1 MKRLMMGLLS
11 VMALALLLSPSVIT
25 QAQDAP
31 TPKEE
36 KKTEAAPD
44 EKAELSSVDFE
55 TVGGLMFVKVKVNN
69 KGPYDFLFDSGAQI
83 SVISQRLATELD
95 LETAEMPGGG
105 MQGVGKAE
113 AKAVVVE
120 SFDMG
125 VWKRGKTGCGSLD
138 MDHVSGGLG
147 RHMMGIIGQNV
158 IKQMKHIEIDFST
171 HKLSWKLYDAASMP
185 SDQTE
190 QVIINAVEGGGMPG
204 IPGIPGLPGGPGRG
218 GDDEPKKPGKEG
230 EDEFSLPPIM
240 PGNYVA
246 LGNIAGDVAAQD
258 ALRAFQDADERKTE
272 AKKDAR
278 SPKDGMTLTYTTGEI
293 TLPFVNRKME
303 ITPFWHVDAV
313 INGKSRRMMFD
324 TGASAL
330 LVLADS
336 FVDELSL
343 PTGFSFTVKGVA
355 EGEARA
361 GLVDSFELGSIKEQD
376 IAFMS
381 NALFKVSDQVKEQL
395 GPLGGMLQG
404 LDKLD
409 FDGIIGISFCHRF
422 KKTIIDT
429 EERTLRFEAYGEDE
443 TNESSPYEGE
453 DMFKEAVIRT
463 WNGQAGD
470 VGLSGDGVPLHEW
483 EDAGLE
489 TGGLTVEE
497 VAEDGPAAKA
507 GIKVGDVITHIIDKA
522 EGEQPLAD
530 GPSLVVY
537 GCMQDPGTEVKLR
550 VKRGEEILELT
561 VVLRKYEWEGEFPE
575 RFKRE

>member
-1 MKRLMMGLLS
+1 MKRYSILGLLS
-11 VMALALLLSPSVIT
+11 IAAFALLLSPSVIT
-25 QAQDAP
+25 KAQDAP
-31 TPKEE
+31 KPDE
-36 KKTEAAPD
+36 KKTESAPD
-44 EKAELSSVDFE
+44 EKSDLTSVDFE

-95 LETAEMPGGG
+95 LETADMPGGG

-120 SFDMG
+120 NFDMG

-147 RHMMGIIGQNV
+147 RHMMGIIGQNL

-171 HKLSWKLYDAASMP
+171 HTLSWKLYDEASMP
-185 SDQTE
+185 TDQTE
-190 QVIINAVEGGGMPG
+190 QLIIQSVEGGGMPG
-204 IPGIPGLPGGPGRG
+204 IPGIPGFPGGPGG
-218 GDDEPKKPGKEG
+218 GDEEEPKKPGKDG
-230 EDEFSLPPIM
+230 EDEFSLPPIG
-240 PGNYVA
+240 PQNYF
-246 LGNIAGDVAAQD
+246 
-258 ALRAFQDADERKTE
+258 FQDADERKTE
-272 AKKDAR
+272 AKGDR
-278 SPKDGMTLTYTTGEI
+278 REPKEGMTLTYTTGEI
-293 TLPFVNRKME
+293 TIPIVNRTME

-336 FVDELSL
+336 FIEELAI
-343 PTGFSFTVKGVA
+343 PTSFSFTVKGVS
-355 EGEARA
+355 EGTASA
-361 GLVDSFELGSIKEQD
+361 GLVDSFELGSVKDED
-376 IAFMS
+376 VAFMS

-409 FDGIIGISFCHRF
+409 FDGIVGISFCHRF
-422 KKTIIDT
+422 KKTIINT
-429 EERTLRFEAYGEDE
+429 EERTLRFEPYEEGE

-463 WNGQAGD
+463 WNGQAGEF
-470 VGLSGDGVPLHEW
+470 GLSGDGVPLHEW
-483 EDAGLE
+483 EKHGLE
-489 TGGLTVEE
+489 TGGMIVEE
-497 VAEDGPAAKA
+497 VTEDGPAAKA
-507 GIKVGDVITHIIDKA
+507 GVKVGDIITHVIDKV
-522 EGEQPLAD
+522 EGESPLAD
-530 GPSLVVY
+530 GPSLIIY
-537 GCMQDPGTEVKLR
+537 GCMQDPAAEVTIR
-550 VKRGEEILELT
+550 VKRGEEILDLK
-561 VVLRKYEWEGEFPE
+561 VVLSKYNWEGEFPE